1 MIKAGRAQ
9 ERHKRA
15 QRLQRTEL
23 HLLRLKQEP
32 TVVHTA
38 QDLTSSVGSRLPLE
52 KELQIQRARVVF
64 LQRALCTLL

>member
-23 HLLRLKQEP
+23 HLLRLKRVP
-32 TVVHTA
+32 IVVHSA
-38 QDLTSSVGSRLPLE
+38 QDLTSSVGSRLSLE